1 MLPIAILC
9 GGLATRLWPITDTIP
24 KSLLPIAGEPFLA
37 HQLRL
42 LQRSGFAEVALCVG
56 HLGNLVQA
64 FAGDGAQFGLRIAYS
79 FDGDIPL
86 GTAGALRKAAPF
98 LGEAAFVL
106 YGDSYLTCDYRV
118 VEDAF
123 FRSGKKGLMTVYQ
136 NDGLFDTSNVEFAD
150 GKILRYQKRKQS
162 PSMHHIDYGLGVFR
176 TGVFTAANAAETG
189 DLADTYTKLLVDGE
203 LAGYE
208 VVQRFYEIGSV
219 AGMRDTEQF
228 IQTQGGMRV
237 EAL

>member
-9 GGLATRLWPITDTIP
+9 GGLATRLRPITETIP
-24 KSLLPIAGEPFLA
+24 KSLVPIAGEPFLG

-42 LQRSGFAEVALCVG
+42 LQQSGAVEVVLCVG
-56 HLGNLVQA
+56 YLGNLIRD
-64 FAGDGAQFGLRIAYS
+64 FAGDGSRFGLRIKYS
-79 FDGDIPL
+79 FDGSVPL
-86 GTAGALRKAAPF
+86 GTAGASRKAASL
-98 LGEAAFVL
+98 LGEATFVL
-106 YGDSYLTCDYRV
+106 YGDSYLTCDYRA

-150 GKILRYQKRKQS
+150 GKILHYHKRKHS
-162 PSMHHIDYGLGVFR
+162 SSMHHIDYGLGVFR
-176 TGVFTAANAAETG
+176 TGLFTAAGTAETG
-189 DLADTYTKLLVDGE
+189 DLADTYSKLLADGE

-208 VVQRFYEIGSV
+208 VQGRFYEIGSA

-228 IQTQGGMRV
+228 IQTRGGIRV